1 MSNVLLFA
9 DCAGLDFV
17 ERNNLSFRYFIKNS
31 AILRLS
37 NFLRRQGHTVF
48 QTHHFTSFSLDELI
62 KLLDIHLSNN
72 TKVVGISSSFLSA
85 VKIRQTN
92 PFGHYLGTDM
102 IPQYNQ
108 TEIDRIVGV
117 FKYVKEKFPH
127 IKTVMGG
134 SAVFI
139 SRFKSQLDV
148 SRWGYDLVKPY
159 VDFFVQGAGE
169 IVLSKIVNNE
179 ELHFKNIYGFNVID
193 GNNFNIKD
201 FSEVSNSPIEYIDGI
216 SKCEALST
224 ELAHGCI
231 FNCEFCTGRVLG
243 KNKKEFM
250 RTFDSF
256 RNEILYNYETFGTKF
271 YLFLDDIINDNT
283 DKLDWLIRLRKE
295 TGIDLTWVAYAR
307 LDMIKTEEQ
316 AQRFLDAG
324 CLGVYFGIESLK
336 SDVGPYI
343 GKITDKEKIISNL
356 KLCRKI
362 WGDNILIKASLI
374 AGLPTETKEEFIEN
388 ANYLLNTD
396 EGRYLIDRI
405 SITPLHVYVMDK
417 GEITIGRNYPFAQYK
432 INKEVKKHYL
442 DAQNWTSPWGTREE
456 FFYLIR
462 DVYSKVPQQVNLAHP
477 FLFPMYET
485 LGIDLR
491 AFIKSIRDRT
501 FTNALTSQQLI
512 SMINKKILEYKKMI
526 FEITEEDVEKYHK
539 KFWKK
544 TSIITY

>member
-1 MSNVLLFA
+1 MSDVLLFA

-17 ERNNLSFRYFIKNS
+17 ERNSGFRYFIKNS

-37 NFLRRQGHTVF
+37 NFLRRQGYTVF
-48 QTHHFTSFSLDELI
+48 QTHHFTSFTLDELI
-62 KLLDIHLSNN
+62 KLLDTHLTKD

-92 PFGHYLGTDM
+92 PFGHYLGTDI

-108 TEIDRIVGV
+108 TELDRIVSV

-127 IKTVMGG
+127 VKTVMGG

-148 SRWGYDLVKPY
+148 SRWGYDLIKPY
-159 VDFFVQGAGE
+159 VDYFIQGSGE
-169 IVLSKIVNNE
+169 IVLSKIVNDE
-179 ELHFKNIYGFNVID
+179 ELNFRNIYGFNVID
-193 GNNFNIKD
+193 GNSFSIKD
-201 FSEVSNSPIEYIDGI
+201 FSDVSNAPIEYIDGI
-216 SKCEALST
+216 AKGEALST

-250 RTFDSF
+250 RTFESF
-256 RNEILYNYETFGTKF
+256 RDEIVYNYQTFGTKF

-283 DKLDWLIRLRKE
+283 DKLDWLIRIRKE
-295 TGIDLTWVAYAR
+295 TGIDLTWVAYTR

-336 SDVGPYI
+336 AEVGPYI
-343 GKITDKEKIISNL
+343 GKITDKEKIISHL
-356 KLCRKI
+356 QLCRKV

-374 AGLPTETKEEFIEN
+374 AGLPTETKEEFFEN
-388 ANYLLNTD
+388 ANFLLNTA
-396 EGRYLIDRI
+396 EGNYLVDRI
-405 SITPLHVYVMDK
+405 SISPLHVYVMDK

-432 INKEVKKHYL
+432 IDKEIKKHYL

-462 DVYSKVPQQVNLAHP
+462 DVSSKVPQQVNLAHP

-485 LGIDLR
+485 LGVDLR

-512 SMINKKILEYKKMI
+512 PMINEKILEYKKTI
-526 FEITEEDVEKYHK
+526 FSITEEDIEKYHK
-539 KFWKK
+539 EFWKRFQ
-544 TSIITY
+544 INR